1 MENSNLF
8 ILSSLWEELGFVI
21 VEAAFK
27 NLFIVSSNCPNGP
40 SEFIEKNKGGILFEN
55 NKENSLANALNSFLK
70 IENRFK
76 RKLYAKRKSHLYTKF
91 KHHLNLHD
99 ILKNENQ
106 V

>member
-1 MENSNLF
+1 MFMIMENSNLF

-40 SEFIEKNKGGILFEN
+40 SEFIEKI
-55 NKENSLANALNSFLK
+55 KEEFYLKTIKKILANALNSFLK

-76 RKLYAKRKSHLYTKF
+76 EKLYAKENHIFT
-91 KHHLNLHD
+91 LNLN
-99 ILKNENQ
+99 IT
-106 V
+106 